1 MNDNVVTI
9 DNNIVLIVS
18 IVTEKK
24 GAAFVAQGFLFLI
37 EGANE
42 QVFALSSTLKATS
55 IFYEGNLIDHKCRRL
70 FPSCE
75 PKLCVFGLD
84 SLD

>member
-42 QVFALSSTLKATS
+42 QVLALSSTLKATS
-55 IFYEGNLIDHKCRRL
+55 IFYEGNLTNVRRL

-75 PKLCVFGLD
+75 PKLCVLGLD